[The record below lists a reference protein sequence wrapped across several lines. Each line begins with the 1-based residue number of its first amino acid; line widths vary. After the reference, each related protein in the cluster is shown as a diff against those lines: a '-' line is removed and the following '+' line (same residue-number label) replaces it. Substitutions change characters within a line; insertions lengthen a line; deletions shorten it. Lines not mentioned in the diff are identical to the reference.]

1 MWICVDSARNF
12 DPLNPTVGAAHHQHP
27 EDFFCKPWPC
37 KMSGAGAACKVCR
50 PLADRTGPNQ
60 CQECNAGHVDDASRM
75 IPTVLF
81 ELVYFAEGSKQQ
93 PDSCSPP
100 SPSSSSSYCSSF
112 SLSHHRHC
120 YCVLSLGSTLC
131 VEPCCA
137 ALRLEPPF
145 SGHLLSEDLTCIPF
159 SCSTGAGNACNRCRD
174 LARLT
179 SRWLERSTSPVV
191 TSGP

>member
-1 MWICVDSARNF
+1 MPCASETFAFLIAAPRLSREQKDGVIVSALIYCRCERVWICVDSARNF

-100 SPSSSSSYCSSF
+100 SPSSSSSSISSSYCSSF

-137 ALRLEPPF
+137 ALRLVAP
-145 SGHLLSEDLTCIPF
+145 
-159 SCSTGAGNACNRCRD
+159 
-174 LARLT
+174 
-179 SRWLERSTSPVV
+179 
-191 TSGP
+191 